1 MLYPVVFNCIDT
13 AKRLFSAIS
22 GMHFLKKL
30 KKFFILAR
38 SFYRNFCDVLVETLK
53 MLHFTDKELARHIE
67 YSNPE
72 ILLDLYN
79 KGKSVIVVA
88 AHYGNWEWMAGLRIR
103 SPYHTI
109 AVYKPLNSRIFDRI
123 MKQLRT
129 RFGVEVVPM
138 RNILRVLTQMPIKAS
153 YSLLFYFRPVAVK
166 KRFNTGQHFSQDTP
180 VILDENIAAKTNQQW
195 YLGVQIIRRGYYQV
209 HITLLSKILPLCL
222 HMDLR
227 NCMLKCS
234 SKPFAENLLSGF
246 GLTADG
252 NIPKTHSRKAHLTRR
267 FIYCSIMKKYLQA
280 IIFWFFYPVLRIFMD
295 APSLASI
302 FLPTY
307 CTF

>member
-1 MLYPVVFNCIDT
+1 MKNEESVNFWYYPLYFFLKLIAHLPLPVLYWLSDCLYPVVFYVI
-13 AKRLFSAIS
+13 RYR
-22 GMHFLKKL
+22 KKVVFRNL
-30 KKFFILAR
+30 RNAFPEKTEKEILILAR

-138 RNILRVLTQMPIKAS
+138 RNILRVLTRHADQKHLTLSCFIS
-153 YSLLFYFRPVAVK
+153 DQSPVK
-166 KRFNTGQHFSQDTP
+166 EEIQYRTTFLNQDTP
-180 VILDENIAAKTNQQW
+180 VYLGIEKIAAKTNQA
-195 YLGVQIIRRGYYQV
+195 VVFMCPEKIRRGYYQV
-209 HITLLSKILPLCL
+209 HITLLSENPSSLPQ
-222 HMDLR
+222 H
-227 NCMLKCS
+227 
-234 SKPFAENLLSGF
+234 
-246 GLTADG
+246 GLTELHV
-252 NIPKTHSRKAHLTRR
+252 KMLE
-267 FIYCSIMKKYLQA
+267 QA
-280 IIFWFFYPVLRIFMD
+280 IRRE
-295 APSLASI
+295 PSLWLWSHRRWKYSKNA
-302 FLPTY
+302 
-307 CTF
+307 